1 MVHPV
6 PRNAD
11 IRHPAHREAAPMS
24 DPFAVLGLPR
34 TATAADVRA
43 ARRRLSKRL
52 HPDALVS
59 RGEDERRAAAAQ
71 LADVNRAVELA
82 LAALRPTEQP
92 SATQETV
99 PVERVDDDGTTVT
112 FAVDGLPVEA
122 FEPLLLALSAIGDP
136 KVVDEPY
143 LLEGMVDDPA
153 LCLCRIELAP
163 EAGGTSVTVEI
174 RPMARSVAPPP
185 PAIEV
190 AGRLVAELEALGRE

>member
-1 MVHPV
+1 
-6 PRNAD
+6 
-11 IRHPAHREAAPMS
+11 MS
-24 DPFAVLGLPR
+24 DPFSVLGLPP

-82 LAALRPTEQP
+82 LATISASDRPSGTRR
-92 SATQETV
+92 ETV
-99 PVERVDDDGTTVT
+99 PVESVEDDGTSVT
-112 FAVDGLPVEA
+112 FALDALPVEV

-153 LCLCRIELAP
+153 LCLCRIELVP
-163 EAGGTSVTVEI
+163 VAGGTSVTVEI
-174 RPMARSVAPPP
+174 RPMVRSPGPPP
-185 PAIEV
+185 SAVEV
-190 AGRLVAELEALGRE
+190 AGRLVAELDVLGRE